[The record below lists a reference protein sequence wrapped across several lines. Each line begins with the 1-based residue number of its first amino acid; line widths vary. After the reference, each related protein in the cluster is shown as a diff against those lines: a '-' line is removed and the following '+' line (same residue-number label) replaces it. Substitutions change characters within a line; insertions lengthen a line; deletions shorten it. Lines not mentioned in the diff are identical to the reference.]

1 MNSIERN
8 DIFMDNVGMI
18 RRVMRRNWAL
28 ICAMRLDWD
37 DVYQELAMAALN
49 AIETFDPARSECIQ
63 AHIWMK
69 LQYAVLTI
77 KRQHRP
83 CGLTGLGNQ
92 QRPVVVSL
100 DQSEGMDR
108 FLTTEP
114 EKETVELSPAMRQ
127 ALSRLDEEERRA
139 VIRYLNDQESM
150 RERTVKAALDKIR
163 VFYLAAVPET
173 RYPVGAW

>member
-1 MNSIERN
+1 MDSITRN
-8 DIFMDNVGMI
+8 EIFLENEGMI
-18 RRVMRRNWAL
+18 WRVIRRNWPLIRAL
-28 ICAMRLDWD
+28 RLDQD
-37 DVYQELAMAALN
+37 DVYQELAMAALD
-49 AIETFDPARSECIQ
+49 AIDTFDPMRSECIQ

-77 KRQHRP
+77 KRQYRP
-83 CGLTGLGNQ
+83 CGLTGFGNRE
-92 QRPVVVSL
+92 RPVVVSL

-139 VIRYLNDQESM
+139 VIRYLNDQEST

>member
-1 MNSIERN
+1 MDFIERN
-8 DIFMDNVGMI
+8 EIFMDNEGMI

-37 DVYQELAMAALN
+37 DVYQELAMAALS
-49 AIETFDPARSECIQ
+49 AIETFDPTRSECIQ
-63 AHIWMK
+63 ANIWMK

-83 CGLTGLGNQ
+83 CGLTGFGNRE
-92 QRPVVVSL
+92 RPVVVSL

-108 FLTTEP
+108 FLAAEP
-114 EKETVELSPAMRQ
+114 KKETVELSSAMRQ

-139 VIRYLNDQESM
+139 VIRYLDDQESK
-150 RERTVKAALDKIR
+150 RERTVKAALDKIKVYYLDAIPGTRRPVR
-163 VFYLAAVPET
+163 V
-173 RYPVGAW
+173 W

>member
-1 MNSIERN
+1 M
-8 DIFMDNVGMI
+8 
-18 RRVMRRNWAL
+18 
-28 ICAMRLDWD
+28 
-37 DVYQELAMAALN
+37 
-49 AIETFDPARSECIQ
+49 TECI
-63 AHIWMK
+63 HSNISMN
-69 LQYAVLTI
+69 LQYAILTI

-150 RERTVKAALDKIR
+150 RERTVKAALDKIK
-163 VFYLAAVPET
+163 VYYLATVPEP
-173 RYPVGAW
+173 RRPVGAW